1 MENWKKNLAQNVNW
15 RTAKASEALNFI
27 RLSLDKWVKRSDL
40 ALPFS
45 HLKNWFHTF
54 LFSFCINHWNDKKA
68 PQIFGFILFIYEWKI
83 DTKSWLFRLVIWLF
97 FVLWTS
103 AQRSFV
109 RHWWDVSKEKKIN
122 DHFYIIDIE
131 FTQQPTAANYNND
144 EHEKKIIIR
153 IPVLLN
159 EQCEIFI
166 NRKTSERQT
175 ERGRWKIEISST
187 TLLFINLLCKTIRI
201 YIHFRITIQRHS
213 SKARHSNLRFCFLVS
228 GCYCGFG
235 YS

>member
-15 RTAKASEALNFI
+15 RTAKASEALNVI

-40 ALPFS
+40 ALPSS

-68 PQIFGFILFIYEWKI
+68 PQIFGFILWMKNRYKI
-83 DTKSWLFRLVIWLF
+83 MVISACHLAIFRALNFSTTIF
-97 FVLWTS
+97 CTS
-103 AQRSFV
+103 LMRCI
-109 RHWWDVSKEKKIN
+109 EGKKIN

-228 GCYCGFG
+228 GCCCGFG